1 MTSPTA
7 PLGDVAPAF
16 VEMVTISR
24 AIVAHKSAGLP
35 YLVYLR
41 HPTTGGVFASWGSLG
56 HVTVAEPGAMIG
68 FLGARVY
75 EALYGRPF
83 PEGVQVAEN
92 LHARGIIDAAADLTV
107 VGEAADGS
115 EALAVVRAAQ
125 PDVVLMDLSMPGVD
139 GIEGTA
145 RLRDAGESARV
156 VVLTSFVEHDRVT
169 AALAAG
175 AVGYLLKD
183 SDPRDVLEAIR
194 SAAAGHAP
202 LDARVARAL
211 LPSSKPA
218 DPAAALSGRERE
230 VLLLVAQGM
239 ANKQIARELGIAQST
254 VKSHVGNI
262 FGKLGLLSRTQVAL
276 YAARTGMV
284 SP

>member
-1 MTSPTA
+1 MGSTDQGGRA
-7 PLGDVAPAF
+7 P
-16 VEMVTISR
+16 SR
-24 AIVAHKSAGLP
+24 PITVVLVDDHRLVRAGL
-35 YLVYLR
+35 
-41 HPTTGGVFASWGSLG
+41 
-56 HVTVAEPGAMIG
+56 
-68 FLGARVY
+68 
-75 EALYGRPF
+75 
-83 PEGVQVAEN
+83 
-92 LHARGIIDAAADLTV
+92 RGIIDAAADLTV

-211 LPSSKPA
+211 LPNSKPA

-239 ANKQIARELGIAQST
+239 ANKQVARQLGISERT
-254 VKSHVGNI
+254 VKAHLGNVFRHI
-262 FGKLGLLSRTQVAL
+262 GVADRTSAAL
-276 YAARTGMV
+276 WARDHGV
-284 SP
+284 V

>member
-1 MTSPTA
+1 MTATPASPLTDPSVGSTDQGGRA
-7 PLGDVAPAF
+7 P
-16 VEMVTISR
+16 SR
-24 AIVAHKSAGLP
+24 PITVVLVDDHRLVRAGL
-35 YLVYLR
+35 
-41 HPTTGGVFASWGSLG
+41 
-56 HVTVAEPGAMIG
+56 
-68 FLGARVY
+68 
-75 EALYGRPF
+75 
-83 PEGVQVAEN
+83 
-92 LHARGIIDAAADLTV
+92 RGIIDAAADLTV
-107 VGEAADGS
+107 VEAADGS

-239 ANKQIARELGIAQST
+239 ANKQVARQLGISERT
-254 VKSHVGNI
+254 VKAHLGNVFRHI
-262 FGKLGLLSRTQVAL
+262 GVADRTSAAL
-276 YAARTGMV
+276 WARDHGV
-284 SP
+284 V